1 MGARQL
7 PYNVEHFIIEH
18 GLTEKPGPL
27 LVGVSGGVDSVCL
40 LHILAILSDRMNF
53 DLHVAHLNHQLRGD
67 ESDADAEYVRR
78 LARDLHVASTI
89 DKRDVQEY
97 QLTHRCSLE
106 EAAREIRYAFFS
118 EVAESLG
125 GNTVAVAHTA
135 NDQAETILM
144 HMIRG
149 TGLSGLR
156 GMRPLSRWNLPD
168 GKLLTVVR
176 PLLDASR
183 EETETYCAIHELNP
197 RYDSSNRSLEYL
209 RNRIRAEIMPKLLD
223 YNPNIVESLSR
234 MAHIVADDI
243 AFLDAEVAQA
253 SETAI
258 EEFPQG
264 ILLDNKEF
272 SALSPAV
279 GRHLLRTSLKRLLG
293 SLRDI
298 ELVHIESILDTLT
311 HPAGKQLS
319 LPYGLT
325 FYGDYEKSII
335 TQGENPLALLPPF
348 SGEYPLNIPGK
359 TVISGWQVTAEVI
372 EKKCEVKASDQLTAH
387 LDFDV
392 TGNNLFIRS
401 RQDGD
406 RFQPLGMH
414 DSKKMQDFMVDSKI
428 PRAWR
433 DRVPLVCT
441 RDQIVWVVGWRI
453 DNRVRVT
460 ESTRQTLRL
469 EFEME

>member
-1 MGARQL
+1 MGTKQL
-7 PYNVEHFIIEH
+7 PYSVERFITEH
-18 GLTEKPGPL
+18 DLAEKSGPL

-40 LHILAILSDRMNF
+40 LHVLVTLRDKLKL
-53 DLHVAHLNHQLRGD
+53 DLHVVHLNHQLRGD

-78 LARDLHVASTI
+78 LARDLNVASTI

-97 QLTHRCSLE
+97 QAIHQCSLE
-106 EAAREIRYAFFS
+106 EAAREVRYAFFS

-125 GNTVAVAHTA
+125 GSTVAVAHTA

-144 HMIRG
+144 HLIRG

-223 YNPNIVESLSR
+223 YNPNIVDTLSR

-243 AFLDAEVAQA
+243 AFLDAAVAQA
-253 SETAI
+253 STAI

-272 SALSPAV
+272 SALPLAV
-279 GRHLLRTSLKRLLG
+279 GRHLLRASLKRLLG

-298 ELVHIESILDTLT
+298 ELVHIESILSVLAQ
-311 HPAGKQLS
+311 PAGKQLS

-325 FYGDYEKSII
+325 FYGDYKKSII
-335 TQGENPLALLPPF
+335 THGENPLAYLPPLDIE
-348 SGEYPLNIPGK
+348 SLLNIPGE
-359 TVISGWQVTAEVI
+359 TAVSGWRITAEVI
-372 EKKCEVKASDQLTAH
+372 EGKCEVQVSDQLTAH

-392 TGNNLFIRS
+392 TGNNLIIRN
-401 RQDGD
+401 RKDGD
-406 RFQPLGMH
+406 RFQPLGMK
-414 DSKKMQDFMVDSKI
+414 DTKKLQDFMVDSKI

-433 DRVPLVCT
+433 DNVPLVCT

-453 DNRVRVT
+453 DHRARVT
-460 ESTRQTLRL
+460 DSTRQTLRL

>member
-1 MGARQL
+1 MGAKQL
-7 PYNVEHFIIEH
+7 PHSVERFIIEH

-40 LHILAILSDRMNF
+40 LHILVTLSDRMNF

-78 LARDLHVASTI
+78 LARDLNVASTI

-97 QLTHRCSLE
+97 QAIHQCSLE
-106 EAAREIRYAFFS
+106 EAAREVRYAFFS

-125 GNTVAVAHTA
+125 GHTVAVAHTA

-183 EETETYCAIHELNP
+183 EETETYCSIHELWP
-197 RYDSSNRSLEYL
+197 CYDSSNRSLEFL
-209 RNRIRAEIMPKLLD
+209 RNRIRAEIMPQLLE

-243 AFLDAEVAQA
+243 AYLDNEVAQL
-253 SETAI
+253 SESII

-264 ILLDNKEF
+264 ILLNNKAL
-272 SALSPAV
+272 SALPPALAH
-279 GRHLLRTSLKRLLG
+279 HLLRASFRRLLG

-298 ELVHIESILDTLT
+298 ELVHIESILHTLT
-311 HPAGKQLS
+311 QPAGKQLS

-325 FYGDYEKSII
+325 FHGDYEKSII
-335 TQGENPLALLPPF
+335 AHGENPLAYLPPLD
-348 SGEYPLNIPGK
+348 SESLLNIPGE
-359 TVISGWQVTAEVI
+359 TVVSGWRITAEVI
-372 EKKCEVKASDQLTAH
+372 EGKCEVQASDQLTAY

-414 DSKKMQDFMVDSKI
+414 DFKKLQDFMVDSKI

-433 DRVPLVCT
+433 DDVPLVCT
-441 RDQIVWVVGWRI
+441 RDQIVWIVGWRI
-453 DNRVRVT
+453 DHRARVT
-460 ESTRQTLRL
+460 ESTRRTMRL

>member
-1 MGARQL
+1 MGAKQL
-7 PYNVEHFIIEH
+7 PHTVEHFVIEH
-18 GLTEKPGPL
+18 GLIEKPGPL
-27 LVGVSGGVDSVCL
+27 LIGVSGGVDSVCL
-40 LHILAILSDRMNF
+40 LHILTTLSDKMNF

-78 LARDLHVASTI
+78 LARDLNIASTI

-97 QLTHRCSLE
+97 QAIHQCSLE
-106 EAAREIRYAFFS
+106 EAAREVRYAFFS
-118 EVAESLG
+118 EIAESLG
-125 GNTVAVAHTA
+125 GHIVAVAHTA

-144 HMIRG
+144 YMIRG

-156 GMRPLSRWNLPD
+156 GMRPLSRWNFPD

-223 YNPNIVESLSR
+223 YNPNIVDSLSR

-272 SALSPAV
+272 SALPPAV
-279 GRHLLRTSLKRLLG
+279 GRHLLRASLKRLLG

-298 ELVHIESILDTLT
+298 ELVHIESILSVLAQ
-311 HPAGKQLS
+311 PAGKQLS

-325 FYGDYEKSII
+325 FYGDYKKSII
-335 TQGENPLALLPPF
+335 TQGENPLAYLPPLD
-348 SGEYPLNIPGK
+348 SESLLNIPGE
-359 TVISGWQVTAEVI
+359 TAVSGWRITAEVI
-372 EKKCEVKASDQLTAH
+372 EGKCEVQANDQLTAH
-387 LDFDV
+387 VDFDV

-406 RFQPLGMH
+406 RFQPLGMR
-414 DSKKMQDFMVDSKI
+414 DTKKLQDFMVDSKI

-433 DRVPLVCT
+433 DNVPLVCT

-453 DNRVRVT
+453 DHRARVT
-460 ESTRQTLRL
+460 DSTCQTLRL
-469 EFEME
+469 EFEMI

>member
-1 MGARQL
+1 MGTKQL
-7 PYNVEHFIIEH
+7 PHNTERFIIEH
-18 GLTEKPGPL
+18 GLIEKPGPL

-40 LHILAILSDRMNF
+40 LHVLVSLRNKLNV
-53 DLHVAHLNHQLRGD
+53 DLHIAHLNHQLRGD

-78 LARDLHVASTI
+78 LARDLNVAATI

-97 QLTHRCSLE
+97 QSTHQCSLE
-106 EAAREIRYAFFS
+106 EAAREVRYAFFS

-125 GNTVAVAHTA
+125 GRTVAVAHTA

-168 GKLLTVVR
+168 GRLLTVVR
-176 PLLDASR
+176 PLLDANR
-183 EETETYCAIHELNP
+183 EETETYCAIHELWP
-197 RYDSSNRSLEYL
+197 RYDSSNRSLEFL
-209 RNRIRAEIMPKLLD
+209 RNRIRAEIMPQLLE

-243 AFLDAEVAQA
+243 AYLDNEVAQL
-253 SETAI
+253 SESII

-264 ILLDNKEF
+264 ILLNNKAL
-272 SALSPAV
+272 SALLPAI
-279 GRHLLRTSLKRLLG
+279 GRHLLRTSLRRLLG

-298 ELVHIESILDTLT
+298 ELVHIESILHALT
-311 HPAGKQLS
+311 QSAGKQLS

-325 FYGDYEKSII
+325 FHGDYEKSII
-335 TQGENPLALLPPF
+335 TRGENPLAYLPPLH
-348 SGEYPLNIPGK
+348 SESPLNIPGE
-359 TVISGWQVTAEVI
+359 TVVSGWRIAAEVI
-372 EKKCEVKASDQLTAH
+372 EGKCEVQASDQLTAY

-392 TGNNLFIRS
+392 TGNSLFIRS

-414 DSKKMQDFMVDSKI
+414 DLKKLQDFMVDSKI

-433 DRVPLVCT
+433 DNVPLVCT

-453 DNRVRVT
+453 DHRARVT
-460 ESTRQTLRL
+460 DSTRQTLHL
-469 EFEME
+469 KFEME